1 MKKNV
6 SIFNNQVVDKK
17 QVKIMNSNSFL
28 KPAFFGKFTNET
40 LFYIFYYMPRD
51 TLQICA
57 AEELYKRR
65 WRYHTEYGIWFI
77 LENPENNENYIYF
90 NYNEW
95 KQIKYV
101 YGTVNTKAF
110 LPENEV
116 AKYYKSFNIEK

>member
-6 SIFNNQVVDKK
+6 SLFNNQQIEKK
-17 QVKIMNSNSFL
+17 NFKAINSNSFL

-40 LFYIFYYMPRD
+40 LFYIFYYMARD

-57 AEELYKRR
+57 AEELYKRK
-65 WRYHTEYGIWFI
+65 WRYHVEYNVWFI
-77 LENPENNENYIYF
+77 LDGNDGENYMYF

-95 KQIKYV
+95 KQMRYA
-101 YGTVNTKAF
+101 YGQVNTKNF

>member
-6 SIFNNQVVDKK
+6 SLFNNQQIEKK
-17 QVKIMNSNSFL
+17 NFKAINSNSFL

-40 LFYIFYYMPRD
+40 LFYIFYYMARD

-57 AEELYKRR
+57 AEELYKRK
-65 WRYHTEYGIWFI
+65 WRYHVEYNVWFM
-77 LENPENNENYIYF
+77 LEGLGCDNYVYF
-90 NYNEW
+90 NYNDW
-95 KQIKYV
+95 KQMKYV
-101 YGTVNTKAF
+101 YGPVNTKGF